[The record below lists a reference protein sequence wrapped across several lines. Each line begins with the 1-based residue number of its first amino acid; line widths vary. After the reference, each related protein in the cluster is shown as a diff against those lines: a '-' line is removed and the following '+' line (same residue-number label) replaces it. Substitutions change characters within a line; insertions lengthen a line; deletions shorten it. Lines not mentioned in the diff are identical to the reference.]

1 MELNNSHYQQISDC
15 FPRQRGHVS
24 LDNLA
29 VLNAILYVAENGCKW
44 RSLPADFGHWHTI
57 YTRMNRWAK
66 SGVLDRVFAK
76 LQQQQILAV
85 KFDVLCLDSTSVKV
99 HPDGTG
105 ALKNSGSNLSASRAG
120 VATPKFI
127 WLPRATGLR

>member
-1 MELNNSHYQQISDC
+1 MELDYSQYQRISDC
-15 FPRQRGHVS
+15 FPRQRGNVG

-44 RSLPADFGHWHTI
+44 RSLPADFGNWHTI
-57 YTRMNRWAK
+57 YTRMSRWSR

-85 KFDVLCLDSTSVKV
+85 KFDVLSSDSTSVKV
-99 HPDGTG
+99 HPG
-105 ALKNSGSNLSASRAG
+105 
-120 VATPKFI
+120 ATPKFI
-127 WLPRATGLR
+127 WLPRATGRQ